1 MIQPTPNPTGAQ
13 WARFRFSVVGSLLSS
28 PPARNAPISD
38 PLPGS
43 HDLVAPCNRARSP
56 LRKNWRDRSV
66 LMTDRGAQ
74 ARCSDR
80 PSPDSCSEPSC

>member
-56 LRKNWRDRSV
+56 LLRRDHRTLV
-66 LMTDRGAQ
+66 LHRAPR
-74 ARCSDR
+74 A
-80 PSPDSCSEPSC
+80 

>member
-28 PPARNAPISD
+28 PPARERSISD

-43 HDLVAPCNRARSP
+43 QDLVAPRNRARSP
-56 LRKNWRDRSV
+56 LLRRDHRTLV
-66 LMTDRGAQ
+66 LHRAPR
-74 ARCSDR
+74 A
-80 PSPDSCSEPSC
+80 

>member
-1 MIQPTPNPTGAQ
+1 MIQPTPHPTGAQ

-56 LRKNWRDRSV
+56 LLRRDHRTLV
-66 LMTDRGAQ
+66 LHRAPR
-74 ARCSDR
+74 A
-80 PSPDSCSEPSC
+80 